1 METQIENIKNIEN
14 IENIENINISNYSEQ
29 SQISEI
35 QKDNIQLSDIL
46 EKYDNQIL
54 NLVKK
59 YTDDV
64 QKTNEEFTKQVYKCI
79 NNKNDE
85 LKRNLLLL
93 SSGNQNSEL
102 FKICN
107 KCKNKKNISEYYKD
121 LKTKDGFK
129 NICKSCYISPPKH

>member
-1 METQIENIKNIEN
+1 METQVEKIENV
-14 IENIENINISNYSEQ
+14 ENINISNYSEQ
-29 SQISEI
+29 SQTLQSNS
-35 QKDNIQLSDIL
+35 DNNQLSDIL

-59 YTDDV
+59 YTEDV
-64 QKTNEEFTKQVYKCI
+64 QKTNQEFTKQVYKCI

-93 SSGNQNSEL
+93 SSGNQNSEI
-102 FKICN
+102 FKFCN
-107 KCKNKKNISEYYKD
+107 KCKCKKNISEYYKD

-129 NICKSCYISPPKH
+129 NICKSCYVSPSNKH